1 MPNQTQATP
10 EDRPHAAD
18 ARALIADA
26 EQLLTRFY
34 ATCERRCTP
43 LALTFLAQS
52 TGELL
57 TRYLELTDA
66 IEDLEE
72 SEHRWLSF
80 WLAALTAHLH
90 LLSAALRDVGGEQ

>member
-1 MPNQTQATP
+1 MPNHTQVTP
-10 EDRPHAAD
+10 EDRPHSAD
-18 ARALIADA
+18 ARALISDA
-26 EQLLTRFY
+26 EKLLTQFY

-43 LALTFLAQS
+43 LALSFLAQS

-72 SEHRWLSF
+72 SEHRWLGF
-80 WLAALTAHLH
+80 WLAALSAHLRI
-90 LLSAALRDVGGEQ
+90 LSAALRDVEGNQ

>member
-1 MPNQTQATP
+1 MPNHTQITP
-10 EDRPHAAD
+10 EDRPHSAN

-26 EQLLTRFY
+26 ENLLTHFY

-43 LALTFLAQS
+43 LALNFLAQS

-57 TRYLELTDA
+57 TRYLALTDA

-80 WLAALTAHLH
+80 WLAALAAHLRI
-90 LLSAALRDVGGEQ
+90 LSDALRDAGDEQ